1 MELRKDPITLSW
13 VITGDDAPTL
23 PGEERVC
30 RYCPDSRQPLQV
42 LSSMPPVDGGPWSAR
57 AVVHP
62 SPLYRIEGEPQR
74 QGDGIYDK
82 MRAVGAH
89 EVLVENSNHTRQLWN
104 AKDVEIEQ
112 FLLLAA
118 QRAVDLMRDRRFN
131 YVSIFKDYGVAAGQ
145 DFAHPSSQLV
155 ATTYVPRRV
164 LYELRAAHEY
174 FVRKDRCVFCDILA
188 QEERQA
194 IRLVETRGDHIAL
207 CPFAP
212 RVPFE
217 TWIISRVHDASFER
231 PILSKAG
238 GGLRDL
244 AVLLRRTLN
253 RIRSVSD
260 GFHMVIHTAPN
271 TPQHTG
277 AIGSRQTVDDEYH
290 WHIEIVPIVT
300 SKVKSY
306 TVKEVYFTPVSPE
319 TSAARLRSA
328 PAE

>member
-13 VITGDDAPTL
+13 VITGDDAPST
-23 PGEERVC
+23 PQEERIC
-30 RYCPDSRQPLQV
+30 RYCPEAPQPPQV
-42 LSSMPPVDGGPWSAR
+42 VSSMPPVDGGPWSAR

-74 QGDGIYDK
+74 EGDGIYDK

-89 EVLVENSNHTRQLWN
+89 EVLVENSFHNRQLWN
-104 AKDVEIEQ
+104 AKDIEIEQ

-118 QRAVDLMRDRRFN
+118 QRTVDLMRDRRFN
-131 YVSIFKDYGVAAGQ
+131 YVSVFKDFGVAAGQ
-145 DFAHPSSQLV
+145 DFSHPTSQLV

-174 FVRKDRCVFCDILA
+174 FVRKERCVFCDILS

-194 IRLVETRGDHIAL
+194 IRLVETRGEHVAF

-231 PILSKAG
+231 PILSKWG

-244 AVLLRRTLN
+244 ATLLRRTLN
-253 RIRSVSD
+253 RIRAVSD

-271 TPQHTG
+271 IPSRSTAAGP
-277 AIGSRQTVDDEYH
+277 RQTMEDEYH

-300 SKVKSY
+300 SKIKSY

-319 TSAARLRSA
+319 TSAARLRAA